1 MKIAFDSWVLSR
13 RFANHGTHVYARN
26 LLAQFQELMRCRPG
40 LELCTFAR
48 PEAPDREQ
56 LAEAGPGVELVKT
69 QWLGRD
75 RLWRLAGAN
84 LAAARAGADL
94 MFSPAPT
101 TLPLGKVPVVVTI
114 HDATPMLMPSNS
126 ARVAFMLR
134 SLVKA
139 AAKLS
144 QSIITVSE
152 CSKKDVVETCGVP
165 AEKISVVYNGYDR
178 KAFNT
183 APADPEEL
191 RALRDR
197 SGTRRPYVFHHS
209 VIQPRKNLIRLMQ
222 AHRQLLEKR
231 ADLELDL
238 VLAGPLGWQYE
249 DIVASAK
256 ASQHERG
263 QVLLPGAMP
272 AEELATLIKGAS
284 LVVIPSLYE
293 GFCMPM
299 IESMACG
306 APVIAAGTSCLPE
319 VSGNALLYFDPTSPD
334 EMSEKMLMVL
344 QDNDLA
350 QRLKQAGVQRAQEF
364 SWEKCA
370 AETLKVLEGA
380 CARKHK

>member
-1 MKIAFDSWVLSR
+1 M
-13 RFANHGTHVYARN
+13 
-26 LLAQFQELMRCRPG
+26 
-40 LELCTFAR
+40 
-48 PEAPDREQ
+48 
-56 LAEAGPGVELVKT
+56 
-69 QWLGRD
+69 
-75 RLWRLAGAN
+75 WRLAGAN
-84 LAAARAGADL
+84 LAAAKAGADL
-94 MFSPAPT
+94 IFSPT
-101 TLPLGKVPVVVTI
+101 SNTLALGKVPVVVTI

-134 SLVKA
+134 WLLRA
-139 AAKLS
+139 AARFS
-144 QSIITVSE
+144 RAIITVSE
-152 CSKKDVVETCGVP
+152 CSKNDLVKLGVP
-165 AEKISVVYNGYDR
+165 AEKISVVYIGYDR
-178 KAFNT
+178 QVFN
-183 APADPEEL
+183 AALADPEAL
-191 RALRDR
+191 RALRER
-197 SGTRRPYVFHHS
+197 SGIRRPYVFHHS

-293 GFCMPM
+293 GFCIPM
-299 IESMACG
+299 VESMACG
-306 APVIAAGTSCLPE
+306 APVIASGTSCLPE
-319 VSGNALLYFDPTSPD
+319 ISGNALLYFDPTSPD

-350 QRLKQAGVQRAQEF
+350 QRLKLAGMQRAQQF

-370 AETLKVLEGA
+370 AETLTILEGA
-380 CARKHK
+380 CARKNK